1 MAQNGPINGL
11 ISGGRIRGPLRQ
23 PTRRPKTSVGASNAV
38 PRATTKIGNARP
50 PRLKGA
56 LPQWLYARFQRGRRN
71 EARTLR
77 EEGFT
82 KNNRTVEGRDKDGNV
97 IRTIPDSLPTGRVVE
112 VKDVKFLSYTRQIRG
127 QHSFATNNGRKYEIF
142 TGNNTILSGTMQ
154 SLVKAGKI
162 TIIPRSH
169 LGLGD

>member
-1 MAQNGPINGL
+1 
-11 ISGGRIRGPLRQ
+11 
-23 PTRRPKTSVGASNAV
+23 V
-38 PRATTKIGNARP
+38 PRATAKIAGSRP
-50 PRLKGA
+50 PRLKGRIS
-56 LPQWLYARFQRGRRN
+56 QWLHARFQRGKRN
-71 EARTLR
+71 EARTLQ
-77 EEGFT
+77 EAGLT
-82 KNNRTVEGRDKDGNV
+82 KNNRTVEGRDKNGDIV
-97 IRTIPDSLPTGRVVE
+97 RTIPDSLPTGRVVE